1 MKKMLCLL
9 VGVVIFLGINIP
21 SVMADFSIHG
31 KIHSIAYDIVDNNLC
46 ITVIEDNNS
55 KTPHYFQCEGDTPLT
70 QLIMVAYQTQSVCY
84 FHGDNNGHLEIISF
98 NRDNSITNDTI
109 WNAITNPN
117 SALMKNISSIKSRGE
132 YTFYYAYQVYR
143 KFYGN

>member
-1 MKKMLCLL
+1 MKKILCLL
-9 VGVVIFLGINIP
+9 VGVVIFLGINIS
-21 SVMADFSIHG
+21 SVIADFNIHG
-31 KIHSIAYDIVDNNLC
+31 KIHSIAYDIVDNDLH
-46 ITVIEDNNS
+46 IAVIDNN
-55 KTPHYFQCEGDTPLT
+55 KTPHYYQCEGDSPLT
-70 QLIMVAYQTQSVCY
+70 QLIVVAYQTQSVCY
-84 FHGDNNGHLEIISF
+84 FHGSDDGHLEIISF